1 MFSVRN
7 SCLLFASWAIFSSTL
22 AFTFAQVVE
31 WPVAGQGATNLRS
44 QPAETY
50 LGAANAASLIPKW
63 IFTTSGDVSATPT
76 VGTTAVFV
84 PDWGG
89 NLFAIDL
96 ATGAQLWSH
105 QISEYDGYA
114 GAVTRVSPALYNAS
128 IIIGDSQS
136 TGAPHNG
143 ANVIAVNRQRRS
155 KRAAQSEQY
164 RPFRELVIS
173 ATLFPHAYSLNSVY
187 SGSTR
192 TISNC
197 FPFWFRGRTTTY
209 RRCFLMSGRFWLA
222 TVGVPPRWSI

>member
-1 MFSVRN
+1 MTDDHGFELTSIRVSALLTAAFALATLLNRGLAMLSIRN
-7 SCLLFASWAIFSSTL
+7 SCLLFASCAIFSSTL
-22 AFTFAQVVE
+22 AFTFAQVVQ

-84 PDWGG
+84 PDWDG

-114 GAVTRVSPALYNAS
+114 GAVTRVSPALYNSS
-128 IIIGDSQS
+128 IY
-136 TGAPHNG
+136 
-143 ANVIAVNRQRRS
+143 
-155 KRAAQSEQY
+155 Y
-164 RPFRELVIS
+164 R
-173 ATLFPHAYSLNSVY
+173 
-187 SGSTR
+187 
-192 TISNC
+192 
-197 FPFWFRGRTTTY
+197 
-209 RRCFLMSGRFWLA
+209 
-222 TVGVPPRWSI
+222 